1 MSKKIILLASGNG
14 SNVENICHFFEQ
26 NSEVRILEVF
36 TNNPDAGVLKRIK
49 PFGLSGYIFNKT
61 TFTNGNDLKDIKK
74 KQPDRIILAGF
85 LWKIGVDWID
95 AFPLKI
101 INIHP
106 ALLPKYGGK
115 GMYGSHVH
123 KAVKENNEK
132 ETGITIHYVN
142 EEYDQ
147 GDYIFQ
153 TTIALV
159 PDDEESDIAAKIQS
173 LEKQFF
179 PKVIASLLLNDRNEI

>member
-26 NSEVRILEVF
+26 NSEVRIIEVY

-49 PFGLSGYIFNKT
+49 PFGLKGYIFNKT
-61 TFTNGNDLKDIKK
+61 TFTNGDVLKEIKK
-74 KQPDRIILAGF
+74 QQPDLIVLAGF

-106 ALLPKYGGK
+106 SLLPKYGGK
-115 GMYGSHVH
+115 GMYGSYVH
-123 KAVKENNEK
+123 AAVIKNKELYS
-132 ETGITIHYVN
+132 GITIHRVN
-142 EEYDQ
+142 SNYDE
-147 GDYIFQ
+147 GEVLFQ
-153 TTIALV
+153 KELKLEKNENIISL
-159 PDDEESDIAAKIQS
+159 SKKINS
-173 LEKQFF
+173 LEMKYL
-179 PKVIASLLLNDRNEI
+179 PKVITRLIT

>member
-26 NSEVRILEVF
+26 NLEVQILEVY
-36 TNNPDAGVLKRIK
+36 TNNPDAAVLERIK
-49 PFGLSGYIFNKT
+49 PFGLKGYIFNKT
-61 TFTNGNDLKDIKK
+61 MFTNGDILKKIKK
-74 KQPDRIILAGF
+74 QQPDLVVLAGF
-85 LWKIGVDWID
+85 LWKIGIDWID

-123 KAVKENNEK
+123 KAVKKNNEK
-132 ETGITIHYVN
+132 ETGITIHYVSEAYDKGVFISQN
-142 EEYDQ
+142 KVALTTTDTIYEIEAKVHALEQEY
-147 GDYIFQ
+147 
-153 TTIALV
+153 
-159 PDDEESDIAAKIQS
+159 
-173 LEKQFF
+173 F
-179 PKVIASLLLNDRNEI
+179 PKVINSLLKSI

>member
-14 SNVENICHFFEQ
+14 SNVENVCHFFEQ
-26 NSEVRILEVF
+26 NLEVKILEVY
-36 TNNPDAGVLKRIK
+36 TNNPDAAVLERIK
-49 PFGLSGYIFNKT
+49 PFGLKGYIFNKT
-61 TFTNGNDLKDIKK
+61 MFTNGDILKKIKK
-74 KQPDRIILAGF
+74 QQPDLVVLAGF
-85 LWKIGVDWID
+85 LWKIGIDWID

-132 ETGITIHYVN
+132 ETGITIHYVSEAYDKGVFISQN
-142 EEYDQ
+142 KVALITTDTIRDIEAKVHALEQEY
-147 GDYIFQ
+147 
-153 TTIALV
+153 
-159 PDDEESDIAAKIQS
+159 
-173 LEKQFF
+173 F
-179 PKVIASLLLNDRNEI
+179 PKVINSLLKSI

>member
-49 PFGLSGYIFNKT
+49 PFGLNGYIFNKT
-61 TFTNGNDLKDIKK
+61 TFTNGNVLKDIKK
-74 KQPDRIILAGF
+74 KQPDLIILAGF

-115 GMYGSHVH
+115 GMYGSRVH

-132 ETGITIHYVN
+132 ETGITIHYVS
-142 EEYDQ
+142 EAYDK
-147 GDYIFQ
+147 GTFIFQ
-153 TTIALV
+153 NKVALTATDTIY
-159 PDDEESDIAAKIQS
+159 DIEAKVRT
-173 LEKQFF
+173 LEQKYF
-179 PKVIASLLLNDRNEI
+179 PKVINSLLKSI

>member
-61 TFTNGNDLKDIKK
+61 TFTNGKVLKDIKK
-74 KQPDRIILAGF
+74 KQPDLIILAGF

-132 ETGITIHYVN
+132 ETGITIHYVS
-142 EEYDQ
+142 EAYDK
-147 GDYIFQ
+147 GTFIFQ
-153 TTIALV
+153 NKVALTATDTIYDIEAKVRAL
-159 PDDEESDIAAKIQS
+159 EQKY
-173 LEKQFF
+173 F
-179 PKVIASLLLNDRNEI
+179 PKVINYLLKSM

>member
-26 NSEVRILEVF
+26 NSEVRIIEVY

-49 PFGLSGYIFNKT
+49 PFGLKGYIFNKT
-61 TFTNGNDLKDIKK
+61 TFTNGDVLKEIKK
-74 KQPDRIILAGF
+74 QQPDLIVLAGF

-106 ALLPKYGGK
+106 SLLPKYGGK
-115 GMYGSHVH
+115 GMYGSYVH
-123 KAVKENNEK
+123 AAVIKNKELYS
-132 ETGITIHYVN
+132 GITIHRVN
-142 EEYDQ
+142 SNYDE
-147 GDYIFQ
+147 GEVLFQ
-153 TTIALV
+153 KELKL
-159 PDDEESDIAAKIQS
+159 EKIENIISLSKKINS
-173 LEKQFF
+173 LEMEYL
-179 PKVIASLLLNDRNEI
+179 PKLITRLIT

>member
-14 SNVENICHFFEQ
+14 SNVENICHFFKQ
-26 NSEVRILEVF
+26 NLEVKILEVY

-49 PFGLSGYIFNKT
+49 PFGLKGYIFNKA
-61 TFTNGNDLKDIKK
+61 TFNNGNVLKEIKK
-74 KQPDRIILAGF
+74 QQPDLIVLAGF

-132 ETGITIHYVN
+132 ETGITIHYVS
-142 EEYDQ
+142 EAYDK
-147 GDYIFQ
+147 GAFIFQ
-153 TTIALV
+153 NKVALTTTDTICDIEAKVSAL
-159 PDDEESDIAAKIQS
+159 EQEY
-173 LEKQFF
+173 F
-179 PKVIASLLLNDRNEI
+179 PKVINSLLNNI